1 MLSDCGNSI
10 LYNAKLRSTALEAVA
25 YGEFNIVTDI
35 YLKSN
40 RNILFGDKKASVQK
54 TPTHSS
60 QQIAVLRGHFC
71 AKLLSDCKEFDP
83 EFFFL
88 HYYTYSLGQHIN
100 IFGALAIRTC
110 SPGSHEVHPV

>member
-10 LYNAKLRSTALEAVA
+10 LYNAKLRSTALEAAA

-54 TPTHSS
+54 SPDTFEPANSRNAWTLLRQIT
-60 QQIAVLRGHFC
+60 QQL
-71 AKLLSDCKEFDP
+71 
-83 EFFFL
+83 
-88 HYYTYSLGQHIN
+88 
-100 IFGALAIRTC
+100 
-110 SPGSHEVHPV
+110 